1 MLQLQLLLLDLALS
15 RSFAS
20 LSRSFSRYFF
30 PFLLRGIQIFF
41 RLSIRK
47 PLFSSITFLFFIAGC
62 SSSCRYVSLEHAQYS
77 HAHLLPF

>member
-1 MLQLQLLLLDLALS
+1 MLQLQLLPLDLALS
-15 RSFAS
+15 RSIAS
-20 LSRSFSRYFF
+20 LSGSLSRYFF

-47 PLFSSITFLFFIAGC
+47 PLFGSITFLFIVGN
-62 SSSCRYVSLEHAQYS
+62 SSSCRYVSLEHAHYS